1 MECGSIG
8 VLDCSKILKYQGLI
22 VSITPLLHCSI
33 APLLLSFYN
42 LSKLRAADFASPSLS
57 VRPMPADET
66 ALSIRTETNEMVI
79 AFEVEEVG

>member
-1 MECGSIG
+1 
-8 VLDCSKILKYQGLI
+8 
-22 VSITPLLHCSI
+22 
-33 APLLLSFYN
+33 LLLSFYN